1 MKLCCGAQRLGGLLY
16 RHQGYPESPTI
27 LRSQKLG
34 HGKQINIVYVSF
46 ISIFKG
52 LKEMILNLFW
62 VIDRNEN

>member
-1 MKLCCGAQRLGGLLY
+1 MY